1 MTNADSKP
9 KKNKHA
15 LLEANPI
22 AYVLL
27 HIVWSFIFIEIICEL
42 TLGTILDVVGLN
54 KCWGP
59 IIGGLIY
66 LACHAKRYK
75 PEYTGNFKGGNTT
88 SGFKLASF
96 MCIYWGYILIQ
107 LFAFG
112 EYANPTIDSVSMA
125 LMAGICEETVFRVIP
140 VSCLM
145 RQWHEEKKI
154 PIILAISAITFGL
167 IHATN
172 IAGGASIPITIVQ
185 VLGAGFMGVLFC
197 AVYLRS
203 GNILPVILMHFITDF
218 ICFMDS
224 TQTNQNG
231 IMIAQISYINIIDL
245 VVTAILAAIGLYLV
259 RPSKRAEIIA
269 VWNKKF
275 SGNEISNS

>member
-1 MTNADSKP
+1 MKNSNSKP
-9 KKNKHA
+9 KKNKLA

-22 AYVLL
+22 TYVLI
-27 HIVWSFIFIEIICEL
+27 HIVWSFIFIEVICAV
-42 TLGTILDVVGLN
+42 TLGTVFEMVGLN
-54 KCWGP
+54 IYWGP
-59 IIGGLIY
+59 IIGGFIY

-75 PEYTGNFKGGNTT
+75 PEYTGNFKGGNTAI
-88 SGFKLASF
+88 GFKLAPF
-96 MCIYWGYILIQ
+96 MCIYWVYILIQ
-107 LFAFG
+107 LFVWG
-112 EYANPTIDSVSMA
+112 EYATPTIDQISIA
-125 LMAGICEETVFRVIP
+125 LMAGICEETIFRVVP

-145 RQWHEEKKI
+145 RQWRDEKKV
-154 PIILAISAITFGL
+154 PLVVALSAIIFGL

-172 IAGGASIPITIVQ
+172 IADGASIPITIVQ
-185 VLGAGFMGVLFC
+185 VFGAGFMGVLFC

-203 GNILPVILMHFITDF
+203 GNILPVILMHSLTDL
-218 ICFMDS
+218 ICFLDS

-231 IMIAQISYINIIDL
+231 IMIAKLSYINIMDIA
-245 VVTAILAAIGLYLV
+245 VTAILAVIGIYLI